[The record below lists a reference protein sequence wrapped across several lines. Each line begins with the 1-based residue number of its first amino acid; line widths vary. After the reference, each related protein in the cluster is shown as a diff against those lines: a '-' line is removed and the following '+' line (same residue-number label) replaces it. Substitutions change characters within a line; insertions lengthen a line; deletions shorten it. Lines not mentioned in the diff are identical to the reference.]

1 MNQNQ
6 NFTLKRSYL
15 FGALIV
21 IQFYLYFFYLKTE
34 SYTFLASYFLLS
46 IPIATVIIHQKL
58 NQKIL
63 ILLGVIT
70 LIFGFFGI
78 YSKEFPVVV
87 TYYNMLY
94 GFSALIAS
102 YALYKTD
109 KSEVFVKVLF
119 WSYTAFI
126 FYHFYTLGFKS
137 PELYNDILK
146 GSSRNYL
153 SGIFVLLL
161 ILLALTYEKIKKPT
175 PLIYPLITFVSCVG
189 LFGRSGIVFSLA
201 MLIFL
206 MAKQKNY
213 RLIGVFA
220 VGTIAFILVNLQSI
234 ILFAENST
242 NFTNGLSSERSIF
255 INEYLTGI
263 TNSNSDFFFGRRIA
277 ECCSWIQTF
286 QGNPHN
292 SFIMGHMRYG
302 VAHTLLSIGIVLY
315 ILLSKNITLI
325 LFGLVILS
333 RFFVDQLGLFT
344 PFDTVLFLL
353 LFIIHGSKKKQLR

>member
-1 MNQNQ
+1 
-6 NFTLKRSYL
+6 
-15 FGALIV
+15 
-21 IQFYLYFFYLKTE
+21 
-34 SYTFLASYFLLS
+34 
-46 IPIATVIIHQKL
+46 
-58 NQKIL
+58 
-63 ILLGVIT
+63 
-70 LIFGFFGI
+70 
-78 YSKEFPVVV
+78 
-87 TYYNMLY
+87 
-94 GFSALIAS
+94 
-102 YALYKTD
+102 
-109 KSEVFVKVLF
+109 
-119 WSYTAFI
+119 
-126 FYHFYTLGFKS
+126 
-137 PELYNDILK
+137 
-146 GSSRNYL
+146 
-153 SGIFVLLL
+153 
-161 ILLALTYEKIKKPT
+161 
-175 PLIYPLITFVSCVG
+175 
-189 LFGRSGIVFSLA
+189 
-201 MLIFL
+201 

-344 PFDTVLFLL
+344 PFDLVLYYLMFL
-353 LFIIHGSKKKQLR
+353 IYEYKYKK